1 VPIAVLCSSRADL
14 RISQPVAEILLG
26 GCDDLARR
34 LLTALNWTLLGLD
47 ALIGILV
54 LRRRWRQARA
64 VQAAGL
70 DGLADPVTR

>member
-1 VPIAVLCSSRADL
+1 MPIAVQCSSRADL
-14 RISQPVAEILLG
+14 RISQPVAEILV

-70 DGLADPVTR
+70 DGLADPIAR